1 MKYLTHSEADTLRFA
16 GRLAELLRP
25 GDAVLL
31 HGDLGAG
38 KSVFA
43 RGVARALGVTGA
55 MPSPTFTLLI
65 PYEGRQKLYH
75 FDLYRLNDPEEFY
88 AAGLD
93 EFIGGDGIAMIE
105 WPEMAEEAMPQ
116 SALTVTLTYT
126 EDGLAR
132 CAQLTPGGAF
142 DESRIA
148 QILTHM
154 EEDDEHPD
162 D

>member
-43 RGVARALGVTGA
+43 RGVARALGITGA

-93 EFIGGDGIAMIE
+93 EFIGGDGIALIE
-105 WPEMAEEAMPQ
+105 WPEMAEIDPEP
-116 SALTVTLTYT
+116 ALHVTIARSDGGDEQQRIITL
-126 EDGLAR
+126 ENRGLAK
-132 CAQLTPGGAF
+132 L
-142 DESRIA
+142 DEAALAEWRW
-148 QILTHM
+148 T
-154 EEDDEHPD
+154 E
-162 D
+162 